1 MANSR
6 PNGPTNAGVP
16 SDLPPAKTPGLSGIN
31 DAADPNRTTKL
42 GDTQGPLGV
51 NDHADTTLPDANGRG
66 QQAPAKAADGTPVS
80 AGADGKMP
88 ALTCPAPLAKRTDSG
103 KIDVDW
109 AFIREREGD
118 KLDGYVP
125 DAGGSSSGVTI
136 ATGIDLGQRNAAD
149 IDRLDITD
157 DLKKKL
163 KPYCLKTGKAATDLL
178 AKTPLSITATEAD
191 SLTKA
196 VKGPMLDALVTEY
209 DAAVDKANT
218 ADHCSRVHFDQLPS
232 SVQTALASAQFQYNS
247 LSSRTANYWKQV
259 TEQRWDDASKNLKN
273 FGDRYKTR
281 RKLEAG
287 LIDDAITAA
296 SAAKK

>member
-6 PNGPTNAGVP
+6 VNGPTSAADSP
-16 SDLPPAKTPGLSGIN
+16 SLPPARTPGVSGVN
-31 DAADPNRTTKL
+31 DAADPTRTTRL
-42 GDTQGPLGV
+42 GDTPGPLGV
-51 NDHADTTLPDANGRG
+51 KDHGDATLP
-66 QQAPAKAADGTPVS
+66 AADGRSQQGPAKLADGAPVA
-80 AGADGKMP
+80 AGSDGKMP
-88 ALTCPAPLAKRTDSG
+88 ALTCPAPLAKRTDGG

-136 ATGIDLGQRNAAD
+136 ATGIDLGQRGGSD
-149 IDRLDITD
+149 IDKLDITD

-178 AKTPLSITATEAD
+178 AKSPLSITATEAD
-191 SLTKA
+191 ALTKA
-196 VKGPMLDALVTEY
+196 VKGPMLDALVSDY
-209 DAAVDKANT
+209 DAAVDKANA
-218 ADHCSRVHFDQLPS
+218 ADHCTRVHFDQLPS
-232 SVQTALASAQFQYNS
+232 SVQTAIASAQFQYNS
-247 LSSRTANYWKQV
+247 LSSRTANYWKQI
-259 TEQRWDDASKNLKN
+259 TEQRWADASKNLKD

-296 SAAKK
+296 GPAK